1 MDDHNLMWVFID
13 FHNCLITT
21 INDALGRW
29 DLSVLMD
36 TLQDH
41 KLRGLSLNC
50 ARTVNDNHD
59 FLMKDKSK
67 LMDAIK
73 KETDAYA
80 LVSGQPLQA
89 VTKDQLEYLFHSV
102 AEMELRLLQ
111 FNARHFERED

>member
-21 INDALGRW
+21 INDALGWW

-36 TLQDH
+36 ALQDH

-59 FLMKDKSK
+59 FLLQDKSK
-67 LMDAIK
+67 LMDCIK
-73 KETDAYA
+73 KETDAYVLA
-80 LVSGQPLQA
+80 SGQP
-89 VTKDQLEYLFHSV
+89 VEIVEPEQLRYLFKSV
-102 AEMELRLLQ
+102 AEMQIALLQ
-111 FNARHFERED
+111 FNAQFLKK

>member
-1 MDDHNLMWVFID
+1 MDNHNLLWVFVD
-13 FHNCLITT
+13 FHNALITT
-21 INDALGRW
+21 VNEASGRW
-29 DLSVLMD
+29 NLNELIGA
-36 TLQDH
+36 LQDH
-41 KLRGLSLNC
+41 KLRGLALSC
-50 ARTVNDNHD
+50 ARTINENHD

-111 FNARHFERED
+111 FNAQFLKK